1 MEKEKR
7 SNKGLIIAI
16 VIILLLA
23 IAGGIFYFV
32 KITSPKY
39 IFTAKINSLLV
50 ESESKSNKEIEKF
63 NTSLTLSG
71 NIETTNSEYTQIA
84 NIINDGKIKIDIQA
98 DLEAK
103 KALLG
108 ANVDYKNQELLQ
120 ANAFFQAGDHN
131 VYFYVKDLFDKYF
144 KVDMSDSTD
153 EFDIDAIFDVDTNNS
168 ENINKKISDKIIKDT
183 ISENLKDEYFSKETV
198 DGMTKNTMK
207 VTVAELR
214 NIYTNAITSL
224 KDNEKYLNC
233 FKDPEKLKE
242 NYEKILKTVQELDNK
257 YDTCNIEISIF
268 TKGFSNKA
276 KKVETRAIISENE
289 EAKFVINEIDEM
301 NYDFSLDI
309 KSEEKGMPITAEA
322 LKGTIK
328 IEDKSDETKA
338 ISVVVENIPDVGKVS
353 LNLEVSMSQDTDM
366 ENVNVLNSV
375 DINNLSQSDMFK
387 LYTNLTKMK
396 IYPLIAPYLG
406 F

>member
-39 IFTAKINSLLV
+39 IFTAKINSLMV
-50 ESESKSNKEIEKF
+50 ESESKSNKEFEKL

-84 NIINDGKIKIDIQA
+84 NIVNDGKIKIDIQA

-120 ANAFFQAGDHN
+120 AYAFFQAGDHN

-214 NIYTNAITSL
+214 NIYTNVITSL

-242 NYEKILKTVQELDNK
+242 SYEKTLKTVQEFDNK
-257 YDTCNIEISIF
+257 YDTYSIEISIF

-338 ISVVVENIPDVGKVS
+338 ISVVVENVPDVGKVS
-353 LNLEVSMSQDTDM
+353 LNLEVSISQDTDI

>member
-7 SNKGLIIAI
+7 SNKSLLVAI
-16 VIILLLA
+16 VIIVLLA

-50 ESESKSNKEIEKF
+50 ESESKSNKEFEKF

-71 NIETTNSEYTQIA
+71 NIETTNSEYKQIA

-108 ANVDYKNQELLQ
+108 ANIDYKNLELLQ
-120 ANAFFQAGDHN
+120 ANAFFQAGDQN

-144 KVDMSDSTD
+144 KVDMSDGTE
-153 EFDIDAIFDVDTNNS
+153 EFDIDAIFDVDTSDS
-168 ENINKKISDKIIKDT
+168 ENINKRISDKIIKDT

-214 NIYTNAITSL
+214 NIYINVITSL

-233 FKDPEKLKE
+233 FKDSEKLKE
-242 NYEKILKTVQELDNK
+242 SYEKILKTVQEFDNK
-257 YDTCNIEISIF
+257 YDTYSIEIAIY

-289 EAKFVINEIDEM
+289 EAKFVINEIDEK

-353 LNLEVSMSQDTDM
+353 LDLEVSMSQDTDI

>member
-7 SNKGLIIAI
+7 SNKGLIVAI

-71 NIETTNSEYTQIA
+71 NIETTNSEYKQIA
-84 NIINDGKIKIDIQA
+84 NIVNDGKIKIDIQA

-108 ANVDYKNQELLQ
+108 ANVDYKNLELLQ
-120 ANAFFQAGDHN
+120 ANAFFQAGDQN

-144 KVDMSDSTD
+144 KVDMSDSTE
-153 EFDIDAIFDVDTNNS
+153 EFDIDAIFDVDTSDS

-214 NIYTNAITSL
+214 NIYINVITSL

-233 FKDPEKLKE
+233 FKDSEKLKE
-242 NYEKILKTVQELDNK
+242 SYEKILKTVQEFDNK
-257 YDTCNIEISIF
+257 YDTYSIEIAIY

-289 EAKFVINEIDEM
+289 EAKFVINEIDEK

-353 LNLEVSMSQDTDM
+353 LDLEVSMSQDTDI

>member
-1 MEKEKR
+1 MENEKR
-7 SNKGLIIAI
+7 TNKGLIVAI

-23 IAGGIFYFV
+23 IVGSVFYFV
-32 KITSPKY
+32 KISSPKY
-39 IFTAKINSLLV
+39 IFTTKINSILV
-50 ESESKSNKEIEKF
+50 ESDSRPNKEYEKF
-63 NTSLTLSG
+63 NTTLSLSG
-71 NIETTNSEYTQIA
+71 NIETTNSEYKQIA
-84 NIINDGKIKIDIQA
+84 NIVNNGKIKINIQA

-120 ANAFFQAGDHN
+120 ANAFYQDGDQN
-131 VYFYVKDLFDKYF
+131 VYFYIKDLFDKYF
-144 KVDMSDSTD
+144 KIDMSKSTD
-153 EFDIDAIFDVDTNNS
+153 EYDINALFDINSSNS

-183 ISENLKDEYFSKETV
+183 ISKNLKDEYFSKETL

-207 VTVAELR
+207 VTIAELR
-214 NIYTNAITSL
+214 NIYTNVVTSL

-242 NYEKILKTVQELDNK
+242 SYEKTLEAIHEFDNK
-257 YDTCNIEISIF
+257 YDTYSIEISIF
-268 TKGFSNKA
+268 TKGFLNKA
-276 KKVETRAIISENE
+276 KKVEIRVIISENE
-289 EAKFVINEIDEM
+289 EAKFVINEIDKM

-309 KSEEKGMPITAEA
+309 KSEEKEMPITAEA

-328 IEDKSDETKA
+328 IEDKGDETKA

-353 LNLEVSMSQDTDM
+353 INLEVSISQDTDI

-375 DINNLSQSDMFK
+375 DINNLSQSDMLK

-396 IYPLIAPYLG
+396 AYPLIAPYLG

>member
-7 SNKGLIIAI
+7 SNKGLIVAI
-16 VIILLLA
+16 IIILLLA

-50 ESESKSNKEIEKF
+50 ESESKSNKEFEKF

-71 NIETTNSEYTQIA
+71 NIETTNSEYKQIA
-84 NIINDGKIKIDIQA
+84 NIVNDGKIKIDIQA

-108 ANVDYKNQELLQ
+108 ANVDYKNLELLQ
-120 ANAFFQAGDHN
+120 ANAFFQAGDQN

-153 EFDIDAIFDVDTNNS
+153 EFDIDAIFDVDTSDS

-214 NIYTNAITSL
+214 NIYINVITSL

-233 FKDPEKLKE
+233 FKDSEKLKE
-242 NYEKILKTVQELDNK
+242 SYEKILKTVQEFDNK
-257 YDTCNIEISIF
+257 YDTYSIEIAIY

-289 EAKFVINEIDEM
+289 EAKFVINEIDEK

-353 LNLEVSMSQDTDM
+353 LDLEVSMSQDTDI

>member
-7 SNKGLIIAI
+7 SNKSLLVAI
-16 VIILLLA
+16 VIIVLLA

-50 ESESKSNKEIEKF
+50 ESESKSNKEFEKF

-71 NIETTNSEYTQIA
+71 NIETTNSEYKQIA

-108 ANVDYKNQELLQ
+108 ANIDYKNQELLQ
-120 ANAFFQAGDHN
+120 ANAFFQAGDQN

-144 KVDMSDSTD
+144 KVDMSDSTE
-153 EFDIDAIFDVDTNNS
+153 EFDIDAIFDVDTSDS

-214 NIYTNAITSL
+214 NIYINVITSL

-242 NYEKILKTVQELDNK
+242 SYEKILKTVQEFDNK
-257 YDTCNIEISIF
+257 YDTYSIEIAIY

-289 EAKFVINEIDEM
+289 EAKFVINEIDEK

-353 LNLEVSMSQDTDM
+353 LDLEVSMSQDTDI

>member
-7 SNKGLIIAI
+7 SNKSLLVAI
-16 VIILLLA
+16 VIIVLLA

-50 ESESKSNKEIEKF
+50 ESESKSNKEFEKF

-71 NIETTNSEYTQIA
+71 NIETTNSEYKQIA

-108 ANVDYKNQELLQ
+108 ANIDYKNLELLQ
-120 ANAFFQAGDHN
+120 ANAFFQAGDQN

-144 KVDMSDSTD
+144 KVDMADSTE
-153 EFDIDAIFDVDTNNS
+153 EFDIDAIFDVDTSDS

-183 ISENLKDEYFSKETV
+183 ISENIKDEYFSKETV

-214 NIYTNAITSL
+214 NIYINVITSL

-233 FKDPEKLKE
+233 FKDSEKLKE
-242 NYEKILKTVQELDNK
+242 SYEKILKTVQEFDNK
-257 YDTCNIEISIF
+257 YDTYSIEIAIY

-276 KKVETRAIISENE
+276 KKVEIRAIISENE
-289 EAKFVINEIDEM
+289 EAKFVINEIDEK

-353 LNLEVSMSQDTDM
+353 LDLEVSMSQDTDI

>member
-50 ESESKSNKEIEKF
+50 ESESKSNKEFEKF

-71 NIETTNSEYTQIA
+71 NIETTNSEYKQIA
-84 NIINDGKIKIDIQA
+84 NIVNDGKIKIDIQA

-108 ANVDYKNQELLQ
+108 ANVDYKNLELLQ
-120 ANAFFQAGDHN
+120 ANAFFQAGDQN

-153 EFDIDAIFDVDTNNS
+153 EFDIDAIFDVDTSDS

-214 NIYTNAITSL
+214 NIYINVITSL

-242 NYEKILKTVQELDNK
+242 SYEKILKTVQEFDNK
-257 YDTCNIEISIF
+257 YDTYSIEIAIY
-268 TKGFSNKA
+268 TKSFSNKA

-289 EAKFVINEIDEM
+289 EAKFVINEIDEK

-353 LNLEVSMSQDTDM
+353 LDLEVSMSQDTDI

>member
-7 SNKGLIIAI
+7 SNKSLLVAI
-16 VIILLLA
+16 VIIVLLA

-50 ESESKSNKEIEKF
+50 ESESKSNKEFEKF

-71 NIETTNSEYTQIA
+71 NIETTNSEYKQIA

-108 ANVDYKNQELLQ
+108 ANIDYKNLELLQ
-120 ANAFFQAGDHN
+120 ANAFFQADDQN

-144 KVDMSDSTD
+144 KVDMSDSTE
-153 EFDIDAIFDVDTNNS
+153 EFDIDAIFDVDTSDS

-214 NIYTNAITSL
+214 NIYINVITSL

-233 FKDPEKLKE
+233 FKDSEKLKE
-242 NYEKILKTVQELDNK
+242 SYEKILKNVQEFDNK
-257 YDTCNIEISIF
+257 YDTYSIEIAIY

-289 EAKFVINEIDEM
+289 EAKFVINEIDEK

-353 LNLEVSMSQDTDM
+353 LDLEVSMSQDTDI

>member
-50 ESESKSNKEIEKF
+50 ESESKSNKEFEKF

-71 NIETTNSEYTQIA
+71 NIETTNSEYKQIA
-84 NIINDGKIKIDIQA
+84 NIVNDGKIKIDIQA

-108 ANVDYKNQELLQ
+108 ANVDYKNLELLQ
-120 ANAFFQAGDHN
+120 ANAFFQAGDQN

-144 KVDMSDSTD
+144 KVDMADSTE
-153 EFDIDAIFDVDTNNS
+153 EFDIDAIFDVDTSDS

-214 NIYTNAITSL
+214 NIYINVITSL

-233 FKDPEKLKE
+233 FKDSEKLKE
-242 NYEKILKTVQELDNK
+242 SYEKILKTVQEFDNK
-257 YDTCNIEISIF
+257 YDTYSIEIAIY

-289 EAKFVINEIDEM
+289 EAKFVINEIDEK

-353 LNLEVSMSQDTDM
+353 LDLEVSMSQDTDI

>member
-7 SNKGLIIAI
+7 SNKGLIVAI

-50 ESESKSNKEIEKF
+50 ESESKSNKEFEKF

-71 NIETTNSEYTQIA
+71 NIETTNSEYKQIA
-84 NIINDGKIKIDIQA
+84 NIVNDGKIKIDIQA
-98 DLEAK
+98 DLETK

-108 ANVDYKNQELLQ
+108 ANVDYKNLELLQ
-120 ANAFFQAGDHN
+120 ANAFFQAGDQN

-144 KVDMSDSTD
+144 KVDMSDSTE
-153 EFDIDAIFDVDTNNS
+153 EFDIDAIFDVDTSDS

-214 NIYTNAITSL
+214 NIYTNVITSL

-242 NYEKILKTVQELDNK
+242 SYEKILKTVQEFDNK
-257 YDTCNIEISIF
+257 YDTYSIEIAIY

-289 EAKFVINEIDEM
+289 EAKFVINEIDEK

-328 IEDKSDETKA
+328 IEDKSDETKV

-353 LNLEVSMSQDTDM
+353 LDLEVSMSQDTDI

>member
-7 SNKGLIIAI
+7 SNKSLLVAI

-23 IAGGIFYFV
+23 IAGGIFYLV
-32 KITSPKY
+32 KISSPKY

-50 ESESKSNKEIEKF
+50 ESESKSNKELEKF

-71 NIETTNSEYTQIA
+71 NIETTNSEYKQIA
-84 NIINDGKIKIDIQA
+84 NIVNDGKIKIDIQA

-120 ANAFFQAGDHN
+120 ANAFFQAGDQN

-144 KVDMSDSTD
+144 KVDMSDSTE
-153 EFDIDAIFDVDTNNS
+153 EFDIDAIFDVDTSDS

-207 VTVAELR
+207 VTIAELR
-214 NIYTNAITSL
+214 NIYTNVITSL

-257 YDTCNIEISIF
+257 YDTYSIEISIF

-309 KSEEKGMPITAEA
+309 KSEEKGMLITAEA

-396 IYPLIAPYLG
+396 VYPLIAPYLG
-406 F
+406 Y

>member
-1 MEKEKR
+1 MEKEKS

-23 IAGGIFYFV
+23 IAGGIFYLV

-39 IFTAKINSLLV
+39 IFTAKINSFLV
-50 ESESKSNKEIEKF
+50 EPDFKSNKEIEKF
-63 NTSLTLSG
+63 NTTLTLSG

-84 NIINDGKIKIDIQA
+84 NIVNDGKIKFNIQA

-103 KALLG
+103 KALVG

-120 ANAFFQAGDHN
+120 ANAFFQAGDQN
-131 VYFYVKDLFDKYF
+131 AYFYVKDLFDKYF
-144 KVDMSDSTD
+144 KVDMSETTD
-153 EFDIDAIFDVDTNNS
+153 EFDIDDIFDVDSSNY

-183 ISENLKDEYFSKETV
+183 IFENLKDEYFSKETV

-207 VTVAELR
+207 FTVAELR
-214 NIYTNAITSL
+214 NIYINVITSL

-233 FKDPEKLKE
+233 FKNPKKLKE
-242 NYEKILKTVQELDNK
+242 SYEKTLKTVQEFDNT
-257 YDTCNIEISIF
+257 YDTYSIEISIF
-268 TKGFSNKA
+268 TKGFSTKA
-276 KKVETRAIISENE
+276 KKVETRIIISENE
-289 EAKFVINEIDEM
+289 ELKFAINEIDEM

-328 IEDKSDETKA
+328 IEDKDDETKA

-353 LNLEVSMSQDTDM
+353 LKLEVSISQDIDL

-375 DINNLSQSDMFK
+375 DINNLSQSDMLK

-396 IYPLIAPYLG
+396 VYPLIAPYLG